1 MPSSRELIQERH
13 TITNIITDYSLI
25 YMNKNNQSASL
36 KDKLKVLPQYFIP
49 QHFLTSLVYR
59 LTRCETPWFKN
70 FIIKQ
75 FIKVFKVDMLLAQNP
90 DPESYTSFN
99 TFFTRELAPEAR
111 PIASGEHDIICPVD
125 GTISQICNIEND
137 TIIQAKGKSYTL
149 KHLLLEDELV
159 TMFSGG
165 TFATLYLAPKDYH
178 RIHMPMLGKLN
189 RMIYVPGKLFAVN
202 AHTARAVNAVFAKNE
217 RVINIF
223 NTDIGPMAM
232 IMVGALFVGSMETV
246 WAGQITPAKDKIII
260 DTQFS
265 DNDIKLEQGQEMGR
279 FNMGSTVI
287 LLFPKNVMH
296 WSTKM
301 VADKTIVMGEKI
313 AQVNTDLNVS
323 DTL

>member
-1 MPSSRELIQERH
+1 
-13 TITNIITDYSLI
+13 
-25 YMNKNNQSASL
+25 MNKNNQSTSL
-36 KDKLKVLPQYFIP
+36 KDNLKVLPQYFIP

-59 LTRCETPWFKN
+59 LTRTETTWFKN

-75 FIKVFKVDMLLAQNP
+75 FIKVFKVDMSLAQNP

-99 TFFTRELAPEAR
+99 TFFTRQLRSEAR
-111 PIASGEHDIICPVD
+111 PIQLDEKNILCPVD
-125 GTISQICNIEND
+125 GSVSQIGNIAKNNDDDD

-159 TMFSGG
+159 TIFSGG

-178 RIHMPMLGKLN
+178 RIHMPISGKLSC
-189 RMIYVPGKLFAVN
+189 MIYVPGKLFAVN
-202 AHTARAVNAVFAKNE
+202 SHTARAVNAVFAKNE

-246 WAGQITPAKDKIII
+246 WAGQITPAKDRIISNA
-260 DTQFS
+260 QYS
-265 DNDIKLEQGQEMGR
+265 DGETISLEQGQEMGR

-287 LLFPKNVMH
+287 LLFPKDVMK
-296 WSTKM
+296 WSADI

-313 AQVNTDLNVS
+313 ARVNSDLVVS
-323 DTL
+323 NHL

>member
-1 MPSSRELIQERH
+1 
-13 TITNIITDYSLI
+13 
-25 YMNKNNQSASL
+25 
-36 KDKLKVLPQYFIP
+36 
-49 QHFLTSLVYR
+49 
-59 LTRCETPWFKN
+59 
-70 FIIKQ
+70 
-75 FIKVFKVDMLLAQNP
+75 
-90 DPESYTSFN
+90 
-99 TFFTRELAPEAR
+99 
-111 PIASGEHDIICPVD
+111 
-125 GTISQICNIEND
+125 
-137 TIIQAKGKSYTL
+137 
-149 KHLLLEDELV
+149 
-159 TMFSGG
+159 MFSGG

-202 AHTARAVNAVFAKNE
+202 AHTARTVNAVFAKNE

-246 WAGQITPAKDKIII
+246 WAGQITPAKNKIII

-296 WSTKM
+296 WSIKM

>member
-1 MPSSRELIQERH
+1 
-13 TITNIITDYSLI
+13 
-25 YMNKNNQSASL
+25 MNKNNQSASL

-99 TFFTRELAPEAR
+99 TFFTRELAPEVR

-125 GTISQICNIEND
+125 GTISQIGKIAHKNNDDD

-165 TFATLYLAPKDYH
+165 TIATLYLAPKDYH
-178 RIHMPMLGKLN
+178 RIHMPMQGRLN

-202 AHTARAVNAVFAKNE
+202 AHTALVVDAVFAKNE

-232 IMVGALFVGSMETV
+232 VMVGALFVGSMETV
-246 WAGQITPAKDKIII
+246 WAGQITPAKDRIIN
-260 DTQFS
+260 DTQFP

-287 LLFPKNVMH
+287 LLFPKDVMR
-296 WSTKM
+296 WSTEM
-301 VADKTIVMGEKI
+301 IADKTIVMGEKI